1 LKPDGRV
8 EDASFRLVGY
18 AREGVIQDDEFR
30 SVAYY
35 DAGDAEPGVEKAL
48 AAYIFF
54 FSAVLF
60 EQPDWDVALEP

>member
-1 LKPDGRV
+1 
-8 EDASFRLVGY
+8 VGY
-18 AREGVIQDDEFR
+18 AREGVIQNDEFR

-35 DAGDAEPGVEKAL
+35 DAGDDEPGVKEAL

-60 EQPDWDVALEP
+60 EQPDWDRVLEP